1 MLQSLQSLFGGG
13 PDRRSERLG
22 FPSTAS
28 LLDQLPKDTKASRD
42 RHAHKGGGSF
52 KKSRPG
58 RRPSWAP
65 KHGGD
70 TALMAGRAYE
80 KRPDIAARSELT
92 ADSGR
97 LLLVLV
103 GLPARGKSL
112 LCLLYTSPSP
122 RDS

>member
-1 MLQSLQSLFGGG
+1 MLQSLQSLFGGST
-13 PDRRSERLG
+13 DRRSERLG

-70 TALMAGRAYE
+70 TALMAIAELLIAGVTQENAERSQTRMKALEDLRNAYDPKRAG
-80 KRPDIAARSELT
+80 D
-92 ADSGR
+92 D
-97 LLLVLV
+97 LL
-103 GLPARGKSL
+103 
-112 LCLLYTSPSP
+112 
-122 RDS
+122 